1 MVNMSSNN
9 TKENNRVTISNNQA
23 KFYSDAALGYANQA
37 KIYSDSAKSAE
48 ANVAELVQDEN
59 LISVSQNIEDI
70 KTVAENLGD
79 LGNLSTSW
87 GKISGDISNQT
98 DLKAKLDEKANT
110 SDLANVAKTGSY
122 NDLSNKPTIPD
133 VSNLAT
139 KTELSAKA
147 NTSDL
152 SAVATSGSYNDLSDK
167 PTIPDVSN
175 LATKT
180 ELSAKANTSDLSTVA
195 TTGSYNDLSNKPNI
209 PQAYTLPT
217 ASTTTLG
224 GVKVDGKTIT
234 IKNGVISGSATYD
247 DSDLVARITALEQKF
262 DEIFVTLT
270 INPTPSDATVTLTAQ
285 GFTQQGNSITVVKG
299 VDVSYSVSATD
310 YNPQEGVWNSLADES
325 KDIILEEATC
335 VPYYANILV
344 DNEGNYKKPTDINVG
359 DMIAAYNM
367 ETNQIELTKVIDIH
381 SPIRNNLVSIIFDD
395 DSKIEVT
402 NDHAILTNE
411 GWAAYEPQA
420 CHEVENVIALT
431 TSQKVLQTDLSYK
444 QIKSIEYVEKPEGI
458 QCYAI
463 NTVCDTFITETSVV
477 HNCGSGGGGDWGG
490 DGGDPWS

>member
-23 KFYSDAALGYANQA
+23 KYYSDAALGYANQA
-37 KIYSDSAKSAE
+37 KIYADSAKLAE
-48 ANVAELVQDEN
+48 SNISELLQDEN
-59 LISVSQNIEDI
+59 LVSVSQNIEDI
-70 KTVAENLGD
+70 KTVAENIGELD
-79 LGNLSTSW
+79 SLSTSW
-87 GKISGDISNQT
+87 GNISGDISNQT
-98 DLKAKLDEKANT
+98 DLQTKLNEKANS
-110 SDLANVAKTGSY
+110 SDLSTVATSGSY
-122 NDLSNKPTIPD
+122 NDLSDKPTIPD

-139 KTELSAKA
+139 KTELSVKA

-152 SAVATSGSYNDLSDK
+152 STVATSGSYNDLSDK

-195 TTGSYNDLSNKPNI
+195 TSGSYNDLSNKPNI

-224 GVKVDGKTIT
+224 GVKVDGSTIT
-234 IKNGVISGSATYD
+234 IQNGVISGSATYD
-247 DSDLVARITALEQKF
+247 DSALIARIVALENK
-262 DEIFVTLT
+262 INTMNVTLT

-285 GFTQQGNSITVVKG
+285 GFSQNGNSITVIKG
-299 VDVSYSVSATD
+299 TEVSYSVSAPD
-310 YNPQEGVWNSLADES
+310 YITKEGTWTSQSSEI
-325 KDIILEEATC
+325 KEIELEAPSSTC

-344 DNEGNYKKPTDINVG
+344 DNEGHYKKPAEINVG
-359 DMIAAYNM
+359 DMVAAYNM
-367 ETNQIELTKVIDIH
+367 ETKQIEQTEVIDIH
-381 SPIRNNLVSIIFDD
+381 SPIRDNLVVITFDD

-411 GWAAYEPQA
+411 GWAAYEPKA
-420 CHEVENVIALT
+420 CHEVENVIELN
-431 TSQKVLQTDLSYK
+431 TSQKILQLDLSYK
-444 QIKSIEYVEKPEGI
+444 QIKSIEYVEKLDGI

-463 NTVCDTFITETSVV
+463 NTACDTFITETSVV
-477 HNCGSGGGGDWGG
+477 HNCGEGGGEGG
-490 DGGDPWS
+490 WDGGWY